1 MPDDLVLHLQQIGA
15 RGVELFGPQVC
26 AAISV
31 DELGIDPHL
40 GGAGLHRT
48 IQHIAYAQSLP
59 MALVSTGLPLKVEAV
74 LRAITNVPGIRE
86 IEVVSSSVNAST
98 I

>member
-1 MPDDLVLHLQQIGA
+1 
-15 RGVELFGPQVC
+15 
-26 AAISV
+26 
-31 DELGIDPHL
+31 
-40 GGAGLHRT
+40 
-48 IQHIAYAQSLP
+48 